1 MPFSKVTAIIVS
13 LILSF
18 GVLLMSYISSIEIKE
33 PLIKQIFF
41 MDFIIIY
48 FSFGRLKENTKWK
61 EVIAM
66 VIGFF
71 IGHFLFRYF
80 FSDNFSFDDL
90 FMTFL
95 YEFIGLSVYYM
106 VSKNQGDINVKIV

>member
-13 LILSF
+13 LILSL
-18 GVLLMSYISSIEIKE
+18 GVLLISYILNVELKE

-48 FSFGRLKENTKWK
+48 FSFGRLKENTKWQ

-66 VIGFF
+66 VIGFS

-80 FSDNFSFDDL
+80 LSDNFSFDDL
-90 FMTFL
+90 FITFV
-95 YEFIGLSVYYM
+95 YEFIGLSVYYI
-106 VSKNQGDINVKIV
+106 VSKNQGGKNVKIV